1 MCRRALKFAMNINWN
16 AKPLINCIVP
26 LKVRVVD
33 GVKVFVNL
41 ATKSLRGFYA
51 VVFQFWFE
59 KDNAA

>member
-1 MCRRALKFAMNINWN
+1 MNINWN